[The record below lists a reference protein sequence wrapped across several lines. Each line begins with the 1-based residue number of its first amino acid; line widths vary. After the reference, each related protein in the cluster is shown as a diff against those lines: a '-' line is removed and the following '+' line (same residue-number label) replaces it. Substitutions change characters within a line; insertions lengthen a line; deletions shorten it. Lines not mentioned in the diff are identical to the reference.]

1 MNTQQN
7 RKARSRTAEAI
18 CDNQTRHRFVT
29 VRHAMTVG
37 ALALLLFLVSTF
49 AHAQQQAMYT
59 QYMFNGL
66 AINPAYAGSQE
77 SLSLTA
83 LGRKQWLGFDG
94 APSTQTFSVHSPVG
108 NRKIAWGMLLSHDNI
123 GVTDQYAIYGMY
135 AYRLKLAKGTLSS
148 GLQVGVD
155 SYRAGLSQVR
165 VRQTGDDF
173 FAFDDVQGMLP
184 NFGVGLYYS
193 TQRFY
198 SGFSLP
204 RLLTNVYPGENQS
217 RARQY
222 QHWFFST
229 GYVFDINRD
238 LKLKPNLLVKAVA
251 GAPIEFDINANL
263 LIKETFWVGLSYRS
277 LASLSGLVEFQ
288 ATNQFKFG
296 YAYDYGLTDLNQHHS
311 GSHEIMLNYQF
322 RFKKTKI
329 VSPRYFPRYF

>member
-1 MNTQQN
+1 MNKQQTGEPQDPFASVISN
-7 RKARSRTAEAI
+7 RHDK
-18 CDNQTRHRFVT
+18 CRFA
-29 VRHAMTVG
+29 AMRFAVG
-37 ALALLLFLVSTF
+37 AIALFLSLVST
-49 AHAQQQAMYT
+49 ASWAQQQAMYT

-66 AINPAYAGSQE
+66 AINPAYAGSQDA
-77 SLSLTA
+77 LSITA

-94 APSTQTFSVHSPVG
+94 APSTETFSVHSPVG
-108 NRKIAWGMLLSHDNI
+108 NRKIAWGMLLSHDHI

-135 AYRLKLAKGTLSS
+135 AYRLKLAKGTLAS

-155 SYRAGLSQVR
+155 SYRAGLSKVL
-165 VRQTGDDF
+165 VRQSGDDF

-193 TQRFY
+193 TRRFY

-204 RLLTNVYPGENQS
+204 RLLTNVYPGDNKS

-222 QHWFFST
+222 QHWFFTT

-238 LKLKPNLLVKAVA
+238 LKLKPNLLVKAVQ

-277 LASLSGLVEFQ
+277 FASISGLVEFQ
-288 ATNQFKFG
+288 ATNQFRFG
-296 YAYDYGLTDLNQHHS
+296 YAYDYGLTELNRSHG
-311 GSHEIMLNYQF
+311 GSHELMLNYQL